1 MLTLRC
7 LELCSP
13 TADVSDIYDNFQDQ
27 CTDLLSA
34 DAGAL
39 SYLQI
44 QKFMP
49 HLVELWNF
57 EDLKD
62 LNTNKVEIQII
73 TDE

>member
-1 MLTLRC
+1 MTLRC
-7 LELCSP
+7 LGRCGP
-13 TADVSDIYDNFQDQ
+13 TAEVSDIYDNFQDQ

-34 DAGAL
+34 DGAL

-49 HLVELWNF
+49 HLLELWNF
-57 EDLKD
+57 QDLKD